1 MEKVFDPHL
10 LKMWEY
16 VKQYAWDGG
25 WEPDGQYR
33 TTKLTA
39 AVNAVEE
46 FLHGAIQDNTAGTPE
61 GPQAT
66 TR

>member
-1 MEKVFDPHL
+1 
-10 LKMWEY
+10 MWEY